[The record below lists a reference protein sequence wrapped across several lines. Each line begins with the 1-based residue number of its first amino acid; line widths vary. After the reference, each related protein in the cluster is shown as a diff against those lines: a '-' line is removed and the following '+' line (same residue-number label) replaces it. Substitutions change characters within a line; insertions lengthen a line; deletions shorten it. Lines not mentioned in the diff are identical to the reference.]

1 MLEGPYLFQDSN
13 SNVQLVELDDS
24 KANLLQ
30 LDEDK
35 SVDSR
40 SESKVVDAE
49 ITLYALLGS
58 PYLVL

>member
-1 MLEGPYLFQDSN
+1 MLEGLYLFQDSN

-35 SVDSR
+35 PVDSR

>member
-1 MLEGPYLFQDSN
+1 MLEGLYLFQDSN

-40 SESKVVDAE
+40 SKSKVVDAE

-58 PYLVL
+58 PHLVL